1 MQHSDMTQSCQA
13 TGNYLL
19 IFYDS
24 DDIDTM
30 FPNFTSPAQRE
41 QKRQELL
48 EKSQR
53 RVRQAN
59 AKREM
64 YEGASW
70 ATDITN
76 GITTVPKK
84 STESTQTDTGVGPD
98 QPIPTEVKQ
107 TLNDIIDQVIAQSD
121 LKKNLNNENSDIN
134 PEVSTH

>member
-1 MQHSDMTQSCQA
+1 MRETIFAIRMQHSDMTQSCRA

-30 FPNFTSPAQRE
+30 FPNFTSLAQRE

-48 EKSQR
+48 ERSQR

-59 AKREM
+59 AKRDM

-84 STESTQTDTGVGPD
+84 STESTQTDVSVGPD
-98 QPIPTEVKQ
+98 QPVPTEVKQ
-107 TLNDIIDQVIAQSD
+107 TINDIIDQAIAQ
-121 LKKNLNNENSDIN
+121 
-134 PEVSTH
+134 